1 MDHVKDCPDH
11 LRCSVGAYILVG
23 SASVKIEMDAEET
36 LVPAKT
42 LLATGGKAAQDY
54 KNEEDW
60 LFSFHDKT
68 KITIIEE

>member
-1 MDHVKDCPDH
+1 MNHVQDGSDH
-11 LRCSVGAYILVG
+11 LGSSVRADVLVRRT
-23 SASVKIEMDAEET
+23 SMEIKVDAKET
-36 LVPAKT
+36 LVPVKT